1 MFLKIY
7 ITMSIWIWMNRHRFT
22 FQLFTNIH
30 EATVRVYHKYPNGII
45 YVLQRYILIYNFYL
59 ITIISVYYVTTQYT
73 RYLFY
78 AFEINWETI
87 WFSKHMH
94 TQTINRKK
102 INIYINLFTGTP
114 HQYMLVNSRKVVYVV
129 FMLYINLYIIALI

>member
-1 MFLKIY
+1 
-7 ITMSIWIWMNRHRFT
+7 MSIWIWMNRHRFT

-78 AFEINWETI
+78 AFEIN
-87 WFSKHMH
+87 
-94 TQTINRKK
+94 
-102 INIYINLFTGTP
+102 
-114 HQYMLVNSRKVVYVV
+114 
-129 FMLYINLYIIALI
+129 